1 MRRRRFIELTGTA
14 SAGAIFGPAAF
25 ATGRKGRP
33 SRETSPFDAAVLP
46 AGPESPAAPL
56 LASDVAKSLR
66 SLAEVAEPSVD
77 RIVVGDPGTEVTGI
91 GTAWLPY
98 WETCRQ
104 AVRDGVNLLV
114 VHEPTFYT
122 HWDLDEKDGGF
133 GSSPAAGREAYA
145 KAVRVKKEWIQ
156 SNRLVIIRCH
166 DVLDIVAGF
175 GIPFAFGRFLGFGKD
190 DIVRSRTYYNVYRV
204 APRPAGELA
213 RTLAPAMSA
222 YGQPGVAFY
231 GDRNR
236 LVDSVGVGTGC
247 YSDPVEFMDL
257 NPGLF
262 IAVGDVVR
270 TWTQTVYA
278 RDTGHPLIV
287 VDHGVTEEAGVRGLS
302 DHLRKTYPGRKVVHY
317 AQGCGYDWIVP

>member
-1 MRRRRFIELTGTA
+1 MRRRRFIELAGTA
-14 SAGAIFGPAAF
+14 SAGVLF
-25 ATGRKGRP
+25 GRP
-33 SRETSPFDAAVLP
+33 SGAEAPVEPVPP
-46 AGPESPAAPL
+46 AKPL

-77 RIVVGDPGTEVTGI
+77 RIVIGDPATEVARI

-114 VHEPTFYT
+114 VHEPAFYT

-145 KAVRVKKEWIQ
+145 KAVRLKKDWILA
-156 SNRLVIIRCH
+156 NKLVIIRCH

-175 GIPFAFGRFLGFGKD
+175 GIPFAFGRFLGFSTD

-204 APRPAGELA
+204 APRPAGEVA
-213 RTLAPAMSA
+213 RTLAGKLAA

-257 NPGLF
+257 EPGLF

-270 TWTQTVYA
+270 TWTQAVYA

-287 VDHGVTEEAGVRGLS
+287 VDHGVTEEAGMHGLS
-302 DHLRKTYPGRKVVHY
+302 EHLRKTYPDRTVIHY
-317 AQGCGYDWIVP
+317 PQGCGYDWIRGDAP